1 MQRKGKDM
9 KTAAEAM
16 GSIKKYTLAFIRWVV
31 VAGVTGAVCGVLG
44 AVFYKAVDWAT
55 AVRTANSYIIGL
67 LPLAGLLIVWMYK
80 RFHMLENTGTNNVI
94 SSIRTNEEVPL
105 ALAPLIFIGTVL
117 THLFGGSAGREGAA
131 LQLGGSV
138 GYRVGRL
145 FRLPEKDKN
154 LVVMCGMA
162 GLFSALFGT
171 PLTATIFS
179 MEVISVG
186 VFHYAGFLPCLTSSV
201 IAYGIAVLAG
211 AAPVR
216 FVLSGIP
223 QLSAAAFLQV
233 GALSALCALVS
244 ILFCIA
250 MHYFTH
256 LAKQHIPNHY
266 IRIFAGGMFI
276 VLLTILLG
284 TEYNGAGMDTI
295 KRAVSGGD
303 VAGYAFL
310 LKIVFTV
317 VTIGVGYR
325 GGEIVPTFF
334 IGAAFG
340 IAAGGLLGLD
350 PGFAAALGMVALFC
364 GVVNCPIASLML
376 AIEVFGAQGLLF
388 FAAACSIS
396 YMLSGYYGLYSS
408 QKIVYSKIRAEYI
421 NRSAE

>member
-1 MQRKGKDM
+1 MQGKGKGM

-16 GSIKKYTLAFIRWVV
+16 GSIKKYIVAFVRWVV
-31 VAGVTGAVCGVLG
+31 VAGITGAVCGVLG
-44 AVFYKAVDWAT
+44 AAFHKAVEWAT
-55 AVRTANSYIIGL
+55 AVRMGHSWIIGF

-216 FVLSGIP
+216 FALSGIP
-223 QLSAAAFLQV
+223 QLSAATFLQV

-244 ILFCIA
+244 IVFCIA
-250 MHYFTH
+250 MHYFTQVM
-256 LAKQHIPNHY
+256 KQHIPNAY
-266 IRIFAGGMFI
+266 LRIFAGGLAV
-276 VLLTILLG
+276 VLLTLLLG
-284 TEYNGAGMDTI
+284 TAYNGAGMDTI
-295 KRAVSGGD
+295 ERAVSGGS

-310 LKIVFTV
+310 LKLIFTV
-317 VTIGVGYR
+317 ITIGVGYR

-340 IAAGGLLGLD
+340 SVAGGLIGLD
-350 PGFAAALGMVALFC
+350 SGFAAALGMVALFC

-421 NRSAE
+421 NRPVE